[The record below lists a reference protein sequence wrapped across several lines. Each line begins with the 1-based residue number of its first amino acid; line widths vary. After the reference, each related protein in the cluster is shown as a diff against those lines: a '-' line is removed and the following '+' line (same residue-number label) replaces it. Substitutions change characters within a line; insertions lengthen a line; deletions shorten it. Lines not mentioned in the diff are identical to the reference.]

1 MTGERQSTGVTR
13 REILF
18 AAAGGVAAALAPAG
32 STPAFAQG
40 ATVSGVVF
48 EDRDGSGARTP
59 DAAGV
64 ANVLVSNG
72 RDVAVT
78 DAQGR
83 YTLPLPDE
91 GVIFVIKPA
100 GYMPPV
106 DPATQLPR
114 FYRLHQ
120 PERLARLARP
130 DLRRHRTDPRRCPPR
145 SISRC
150 AARRSPANSTSCCSP
165 IRSPN
170 RRRRSISSART

>member
-83 YTLPLPDE
+83 YTSAA
-91 GVIFVIKPA
+91 A
-100 GYMPPV
+100 GRGRHLRHQ
-106 DPATQLPR
+106 AG
-114 FYRLHQ
+114 RL
-120 PERLARLARP
+120 
-130 DLRRHRTDPRRCPPR
+130 
-145 SISRC
+145 
-150 AARRSPANSTSCCSP
+150 SC
-165 IRSPN
+165 
-170 RRRRSISSART
+170 RRSIRPRNCRASTGCTSPTARLPSST